1 MKRKFLI
8 IKIMK
13 YLFVIIGV
21 LNITG
26 IVYLLT
32 NRDNYYIIQMTYNSL
47 LNINFTP
54 LYVIVGIIIAL
65 IRFLISDLMD
75 WIITVENNQTI
86 IIESL
91 MQINHNITG
100 IEAKQAFKNA
110 NNNSDTIWVFESYV
124 IRMTV
129 LLDGH
134 FFVALVGKC

>member
-134 FFVALVGKC
+134 FFVDLVGKC